1 MPEINPALV
10 PTIDP
15 GNIFSRFT
23 TDDTLNVRWLVPTDP
38 VIFEAINRPMADIV
52 LRQLIIAK
60 ALDIIELQ
68 LGHMA
73 LFPFLIPAKIVAGT
87 GDTELPTA
95 WIWDMHTSIPAKWEL
110 LRLAK
115 IKRISGSNAG
125 GTYGVTG
132 KVRLV
137 FTAQQQGSTTE
148 VALFTA
154 DYNIDSPLAYQIVRI
169 VPSTAAEEP
178 VSIDP
183 SELDTVNG
191 FLVFRTLD
199 LTDAV
204 NLAFFKLLAP
214 PVTPILNP
222 DSTFANPTVYEIAN
236 TPPGNFLLAAL
247 NHGTGTLVVSAYNAI
262 PAMESDFSSWLKSS
276 NYPFRI
282 GATRISVEGIIV
294 PQALFNEFDMV
305 VPASDEPTG
314 DATLLYSPIWLSA
327 IQRVDTL
334 ATRLRFIFSTHSI
347 AEDSL
352 TPQVVEFA
360 SLTLDRTFVPGRVV
374 SIETLINLLK
384 ETGTEEAN
392 FRQQFGA
399 GHVVLSTL
407 WGTSAADVSNF
418 FDSFLAL
425 VGSDRATFTKPAGI
439 ISSYALSRN
448 SRYVPTRG
456 QWEALVGSTARLT
469 APKNPSDSNRFITES
484 DQGAGD
490 AVDFRLK
497 PGFVDNPDIED
508 IGYTGSL
515 AHRLVRLEV
524 DASGC
529 NHDYTKD
536 ILPRLRCLL
545 GRDPIFGDML
555 FDGTVFKIY
564 DDVTGAWISI

>member
-1 MPEINPALV
+1 
-10 PTIDP
+10 
-15 GNIFSRFT
+15 
-23 TDDTLNVRWLVPTDP
+23 
-38 VIFEAINRPMADIV
+38 MADIV

-60 ALDIIELQ
+60 ALDAIELQ

-73 LFPFLIPAKIVAGT
+73 LFPFLIPAKVIVGT
-87 GDTELPTA
+87 GEAELPTA
-95 WIWDMHTSIPAKWEL
+95 WIWDMHTSVPAKWEL
-110 LRLAK
+110 MRLAK
-115 IKRISGSNAG
+115 IKRISGSNSSG
-125 GTYGVTG
+125 SNGITG
-132 KVRLV
+132 SVRLV
-137 FTAQQQGSTTE
+137 FTAQQKGSTTE
-148 VALFTA
+148 VALFTV
-154 DYNIDSPLAYQIVRI
+154 DYKIDSPLAYQIIRVI
-169 VPSTAAEEP
+169 PSTVAEEV

-183 SELDTVNG
+183 SEIDTVNG
-191 FLVFRTLD
+191 FLIFRTLD
-199 LTDAV
+199 LNDPV
-204 NLAFFKLLAP
+204 NVSFFQLLAP
-214 PVTPILNP
+214 PSVPILNP
-222 DSTFANPTVYEIAN
+222 DGTFANPTVYEMAN

-262 PAMESDFSSWLKSS
+262 PAMESDFSSWLKAS

-282 GATRISVEGIIV
+282 GATRTSVEGIIV
-294 PQALFNEFDMV
+294 PQGLFNEFDMV
-305 VPASDEPTG
+305 VPAADEPTG
-314 DATLLYSPIWLSA
+314 DATLLYSPVWLSA

-334 ATRLRFIFSTHSI
+334 ATRLKFIFSTHSI
-347 AEDSL
+347 KEDSS
-352 TPQVVEFA
+352 TPEVVEFA
-360 SLTLDRTFVPGRVV
+360 TLTLDRTFVPGRVV
-374 SIETLINLLK
+374 SIETLTNLLK

-425 VGSDRATFTKPAGI
+425 TGTDIATFTKPAGI

-448 SRYVPTRG
+448 SRYVPTKG
-456 QWEALVGSTARLT
+456 QWEALFGSTARLT
-469 APKNPSDSNRFITES
+469 APKNPSDANRYITEA

-497 PGFVDNPDIED
+497 TGFVDNPDIEP
-508 IGYTGSL
+508 IGYSGSL
-515 AHRLVRLEV
+515 AHRLVRLEI

-545 GRDPIFGDML
+545 GRDPIFGDMW

-564 DDVTGAWISI
+564 DDATGAWISV